1 MLFKGD
7 SSERFSQNS
16 SVHGV
21 NRILHLLKKR
31 GFRVH
36 KAEVRVPAEGLRRG
50 LQLDFL
56 MGREGRSFGVAVKVA
71 RKLADWLF
79 HWMAHPILTLQ
90 AARRLKGWEPLLAIY
105 VDSIDLRIVQRF
117 KGQIALYAP
126 DLWWLVADAHGSLVA
141 HLPSGNEEVIGG
153 SRGRKGGLALR
164 SDSEGLSR
172 SLLISPRSGY
182 ASAKLSFG
190 DLDQWLL
197 KVLLFARS
205 KAAGWGGP
213 RGSIRNLAQLA
224 KLATVS
230 PPLVYRWAAAM
241 ERSGYLMKRMGRVPV
256 LENLNALLGE
266 WRGRYR
272 VSDNDPIPCS
282 PVFGERVDE
291 PFREEFL
298 DRLRHLPGNAPLCAL
313 TGHLACRFYRLKHSE
328 ARSIHLYLSG
338 EPSALMETLQLVPSA
353 DPGAPIVLLRPR
365 HPRSVFG
372 GVSRLDGVSVCD
384 ILQVYL
390 DLYHLP
396 DRGREQADFV
406 HERMLG
412 LLLRNAAEPQ
422 DDF

>member
-1 MLFKGD
+1 MLTEGD
-7 SSERFSQNS
+7 RSGRFSHNS
-16 SVHGV
+16 SVQGV
-21 NRILHLLKKR
+21 DRIRHLLKKR
-31 GFRVH
+31 GFRVRE
-36 KAEVRVPAEGLRRG
+36 AGVRVPAEGLSHR

-56 MGREGRSFGVAVKVA
+56 MTRESRSFGVKVKVA

-79 HWMAHPILTLQ
+79 HWMAHPILALQ

-105 VDSIDLRIVQRF
+105 VDSIDRRIVQRF

-126 DLWWLVADAHGSLVA
+126 DLWWLVADAHGNLVA
-141 HLPSGNEEVIGG
+141 HLPSGDEEEIGDF
-153 SRGRKGGLALR
+153 RGRKRGPASR
-164 SDSEGLSR
+164 SDSEGPSR
-172 SLLISPRSGY
+172 SLLNSPRSGY

-224 KLATVS
+224 KLAAVS

-272 VSDNDPIPCS
+272 VSDNDLIPCS
-282 PVFGERVDE
+282 PVFGEHVDE
-291 PFREEFL
+291 RFREEFL
-298 DRLRHLPGNAPLCAL
+298 DRLRHLSDNATPCAL
-313 TGHLACRFYRLKHSE
+313 TGHQACRFYRLKHSE
-328 ARSIHLYLSG
+328 ARSIHLYVSG
-338 EPSALMETLQLVPSA
+338 EPSALMEELQLVPSA
-353 DPGAPIVLLRPR
+353 GLGAPIVLLRPR
-365 HPRSVFG
+365 HPRSVLG
-372 GVSRLDGVSVCD
+372 GVSRLDGVPVCD
-384 ILQVYL
+384 ILQAYL

-406 HERMLG
+406 HERMLAPV
-412 LLLRNAAEPQ
+412 LRNAAEPQ

>member
-1 MLFKGD
+1 ML
-7 SSERFSQNS
+7 E
-16 SVHGV
+16 
-21 NRILHLLKKR
+21 
-31 GFRVH
+31 
-36 KAEVRVPAEGLRRG
+36 AEVRVPTEGLRRG

-56 MGREGRSFGVAVKVA
+56 MGWKRRSFGVEVKVA

-79 HWMAHPILTLQ
+79 HWMAYPILTLHT
-90 AARRLKGWEPLLAIY
+90 ARRLKGWEPLLAIY
-105 VDSIDLRIVQRF
+105 VDSIDLPIVQRF

-126 DLWWLVADAHGSLVA
+126 DLWWLLADANGGLVA
-141 HLPSGNEEVIGG
+141 HLPSGDEEEISEFRGG
-153 SRGRKGGLALR
+153 KSRPASRSNSRGPSG
-164 SDSEGLSR
+164 
-172 SLLISPRSGY
+172 SLIAPPRSGY

-224 KLATVS
+224 KLAVVS

-241 ERSGYLMKRMGRVPV
+241 ERSRYLMKRMGKVP
-256 LENLNALLGE
+256 LLQNLNALLGE

-272 VSDNDPIPCS
+272 VSDNDSMPCS
-282 PVFGERVDE
+282 PVFGGRVDG

-298 DRLRHLPGNAPLCAL
+298 ESLRHLPGNAPLCAL

-328 ARSIHLYLSG
+328 ARSIHLYFSG
-338 EPSALMETLQLVPSA
+338 EPSALMEALHLVPSA

-372 GVSRLDGVSVCD
+372 GVSRLDGVPVCD

-412 LLLRNAAEPQ
+412 PLLRDAAEPQ
-422 DDF
+422 NGF

>member
-1 MLFKGD
+1 MLSKGD
-7 SSERFSQNS
+7 SSGLFSHNS

-21 NRILHLLKKR
+21 KRILHLLKKR
-31 GFRVH
+31 GFRVREL
-36 KAEVRVPAEGLRRG
+36 EVRVPAEGVSRG

-56 MGREGRSFGVAVKVA
+56 MSRGGRSFGVEVKVG

-79 HWMAHPILTLQ
+79 HWMAHPILVLQ

-105 VDSIDLRIVQRF
+105 VDSIDQRIVQRF

-141 HLPSGNEEVIGG
+141 HLPSGDEEEIGDF
-153 SRGRKGGLALR
+153 RGRKRGPASR
-164 SDSEGLSR
+164 VDSEGPSR
-172 SLLISPRSGY
+172 SLLHSPRSGY
-182 ASAKLSFG
+182 ASAKLSFS

-213 RGSIRNLAQLA
+213 RGSIRNIAQLA
-224 KLATVS
+224 KLAAVS

-241 ERSGYLMKRMGRVPV
+241 ERSGYLVKRMGRVPV

-282 PVFGERVDE
+282 PVFGERVDR

-298 DRLRHLPGNAPLCAL
+298 DRLRHLPDNSPPCAL

-328 ARSIHLYLSG
+328 ARSINLYFSG
-338 EPSALMETLQLVPSA
+338 EPSALMEALQLVPSA
-353 DPGAPIVLLRPR
+353 DPGAAIVLLRPR

-372 GVSRLDGVSVCD
+372 GISPLDGVSVCD

-412 LLLRNAAEPQ
+412 PLLRNAAEPQ

>member
-1 MLFKGD
+1 LLPQGNR
-7 SSERFSQNS
+7 SGRFSQNS

-21 NRILHLLKKR
+21 DRILRLLKKR
-31 GFRVH
+31 GFRVRE
-36 KAEVRVPAEGLRRG
+36 AEVRVPTEGVRRG

-56 MGREGRSFGVAVKVA
+56 MGWESRTFGVEVKVA

-79 HWMAHPILTLQ
+79 HWMAHPILVLQ
-90 AARRLKGWEPLLAIY
+90 AAQRLKGWEPLLAIY
-105 VDSIDLRIVQRF
+105 VDSIDMPIVQRF

-126 DLWWLVADAHGSLVA
+126 DLWWLVADAQGGLVA
-141 HLPSGNEEVIGG
+141 QLPSGNEEVIGG
-153 SRGRKGGLALR
+153 SRGRKGGLASP

-224 KLATVS
+224 KLAAVS
-230 PPLVYRWAAAM
+230 PPLVYRWASAM
-241 ERSGYLMKRMGRVPV
+241 ERSGYLTKRMGRLPV

-282 PVFGERVDE
+282 PVFGQRADE
-291 PFREEFL
+291 LFHKEFL
-298 DRLRHLPGNAPLCAL
+298 DLLHHLPGNAPLYAL

-328 ARSIHLYLSG
+328 ARSIHLYFSE
-338 EPSALMETLQLVPSA
+338 EPSALMEGLQLVPSG

-372 GVSRLDGVSVCD
+372 GVSRLDGVPVCD

-390 DLYHLP
+390 DLCHLP

-406 HERMLG
+406 NERMLG
-412 LLLRNAAEPQ
+412 TLLRNAAEPQ